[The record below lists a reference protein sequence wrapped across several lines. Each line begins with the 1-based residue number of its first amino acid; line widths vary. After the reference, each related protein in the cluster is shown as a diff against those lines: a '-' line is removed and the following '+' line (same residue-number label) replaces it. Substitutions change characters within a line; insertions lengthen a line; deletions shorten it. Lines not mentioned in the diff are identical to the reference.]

1 MFDVNFQT
9 AQLYLSGLHVAVM
22 FCMSRATNRNVN
34 VLENFQ
40 IRLHLVIFK
49 NHLLGWKY
57 TRVNLDGLL
66 EFELKDWGGF
76 SDRVIETQTSVELT
90 HSAELKLC

>member
-1 MFDVNFQT
+1 MSRFDFREGDVMFDVNFQT
-9 AQLYLSGLHVAVM
+9 AQLYLSRLHVAVM

-57 TRVNLDGLL
+57 TRVNLL
-66 EFELKDWGGF
+66 FRRA
-76 SDRVIETQTSVELT
+76 S
-90 HSAELKLC
+90 